1 MAVSADTNRER
12 GAGTRMAADACDVES
27 IHPEAVERAL
37 GQALGGEQA
46 ADLGR
51 LFQVMADPSRLR
63 IISLLASG
71 ELCVCDIAAALKM
84 TQSAVSHQLRLL
96 RIAELVRYRKEG
108 RIAYY
113 SLSDDHVL
121 SLFETGLEHIGHS
134 PAEGRV

>member
-1 MAVSADTNRER
+1 MSADTAKKR
-12 GAGTRMAADACDVES
+12 GAANRKAPDACDVES
-27 IHPEAVERAL
+27 IHPEAVKRAL
-37 GQALGGEQA
+37 RQALGGDRA

-121 SLFETGLEHIGHS
+121 SLYRTGLEHIGHS
-134 PAEGRV
+134 PAEGQV

>member
-1 MAVSADTNRER
+1 MSADTAKKR
-12 GAGTRMAADACDVES
+12 GAANGKATDACDVES
-27 IHPEAVERAL
+27 IHPEAVKRAL
-37 GQALGGEQA
+37 RQALGGDRA

-71 ELCVCDIAAALKM
+71 ELCVCDIAAALGM

-96 RIAELVRYRKEG
+96 RITELVRYRKEG

-121 SLFETGLEHIGHS
+121 SLYRTGLEHIGHS
-134 PAEGRV
+134 PAEGQV